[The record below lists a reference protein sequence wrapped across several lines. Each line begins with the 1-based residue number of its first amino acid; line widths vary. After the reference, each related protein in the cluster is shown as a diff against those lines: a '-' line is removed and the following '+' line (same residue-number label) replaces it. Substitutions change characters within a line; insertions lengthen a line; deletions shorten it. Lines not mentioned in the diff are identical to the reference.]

1 MKLRIFSLTT
11 ALLAGASLLPAQAVN
26 NMTAAGLG
34 FPIPIPV
41 SSVEPVNG
49 FRTADA
55 LMTRFTTL
63 ALDKDFITASSVG
76 SSIRGRTITAYRFST
91 ADANTP
97 EGTPKGSAM
106 IQGTIHP
113 REWQSPET
121 AAAVFEWL
129 ALESET
135 DPIAAFLLENME
147 IVILPIGNPDGF
159 IMTQLFPDQTIDGGA
174 SGAGGRDGRMRRK
187 NMRGADEVLSTIA
200 DYTSGVDLNRNHAFG
215 FSASSSDPTSITYR
229 GASPG
234 SEPESQALYAAADLL
249 DTARLRL
256 YVDIHSHLQLYY
268 SINDSSTSRNAAVL
282 AAYEVMRD
290 ASFATTGRF
299 YSNSPTDLATQSIG
313 ATDEYFTGTFRAM
326 SYTLE
331 TRPQIGETP
340 NGFVP
345 SNSSIAEIREEVLS
359 AVRNGFYYA
368 AGPAVLQEIRFYD
381 TTNGETPAAP
391 LVYREVREVQ
401 GGARVRNVTEPGP
414 LRTSRNYTAALV
426 FSKPMRLASAQNPAT
441 GSMLTGIAPNTPHVS
456 IEGALN
462 SGLPRIAFENPGEP
476 FGYSRYPGDTMIV
489 EFNLRPTNLPG
500 GDYTFV
506 VEIAD
511 AAGKG
516 IDADPLT
523 IADWS
528 AQGWTNW
535 ESQTGLPGLTGGP
548 DRATILTVLND
559 TLDAS
564 NLWHLY

>member
-1 MKLRIFSLTT
+1 MNLRNASLT
-11 ALLAGASLLPAQAVN
+11 LAFLASAALLPAQAVN
-26 NMTAAGLG
+26 NMSAAGLG

-63 ALDKDFITASSVG
+63 ALDKDFITASPVG
-76 SSIRGRTITAYRFST
+76 TSIHGRTITAYRFST

-97 EGTPKGSAM
+97 EGTPKPGAM
-106 IQGTIHP
+106 IQGTIHA
-113 REWQSPET
+113 REWQSPES

-129 ALESET
+129 ALESES
-135 DPIAAFLLENME
+135 DPVAAFILENME

-159 IMTQLFPDQTIDGGA
+159 AMTQLFPDQTIDGGG

-215 FSASSSDPTSITYR
+215 FSASSTDPTSQTFR

-249 DTARLRL
+249 DTNGLRL

-282 AAYEVMRD
+282 DAYELMRD

-345 SNSSIAEIREEVLS
+345 SNSSIAEIREEIL
-359 AVRNGFYYA
+359 AAIRNGFYYA
-368 AGPAVLQEIRFYD
+368 AGPAVLQEIRLYD
-381 TTNGETPAAP
+381 TTSGETPAAP

-401 GGARVRNVTEPGP
+401 GNTRVRNVTDPGP

-426 FSKPMRLASAQNPAT
+426 FNKPMRIASAQNPTLGA
-441 GSMLTGIAPNTPHVS
+441 MLPGIAPNNPLVS
-456 IEGALN
+456 LEGGLN
-462 SGLPRIAFENPGEP
+462 SGLPRIAFESPGQP

-500 GDYTFV
+500 GNYTLV
-506 VEIAD
+506 VDIAD
-511 AAGKG
+511 AVGKK
-516 IDADPLT
+516 IDGDPLT
-523 IADWS
+523 VADWS

-535 ESQTGLPGLTGGP
+535 ESQPGSPGLSGGP
-548 DRATILTVLND
+548 DRATVLPILND
-559 TLDAS
+559 TLGAS
-564 NLWHLY
+564 SLWHLY